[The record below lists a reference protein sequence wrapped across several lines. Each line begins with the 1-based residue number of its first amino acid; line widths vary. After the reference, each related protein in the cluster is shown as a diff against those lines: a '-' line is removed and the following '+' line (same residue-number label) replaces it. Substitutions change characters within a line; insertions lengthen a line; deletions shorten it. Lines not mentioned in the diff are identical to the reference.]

1 MKVTARVV
9 GVDLIFVRL
18 RERTRQTLCSSLAP
32 TTLLDR
38 L

>member
-18 RERTRQTLCSSLAP
+18 RQRKRQTLCPSLAP
-32 TTLLDR
+32 ATLLDR

>member
-9 GVDLIFVRL
+9 GVDLIFLKQRK
-18 RERTRQTLCSSLAP
+18 RQNLCPSLAP
-32 TTLLDR
+32 TTSLDR

>member
-9 GVDLIFVRL
+9 GVDLISFGCGSGNARPYVPRW
-18 RERTRQTLCSSLAP
+18 

>member
-1 MKVTARVV
+1 MKVAARVV

-18 RERTRQTLCSSLAP
+18 WQRKRQTLCSSLAP